1 MYVLYVCMNL
11 VSAFGYGGRD
21 GQLGGTSS
29 GQHSRIEK
37 HIPHDLC
44 MYVCMN
50 IEVVRDSVCIL
61 YVCLHGVLQI
71 ALNLVQHVLRSTCE

>member
-37 HIPHDLC
+37 HIPHDLRLC
-44 MYVCMN
+44 MYVCMY
-50 IEVVRDSVCIL
+50 EYSSSVCI
-61 YVCLHGVLQI
+61 YV
-71 ALNLVQHVLRSTCE
+71 